1 MTTYTE
7 NELLTK
13 KIITESARQI
23 KYALVWNK
31 NAHLSDL
38 EEEFINYVRDCLEDE
53 RQGTQPYRLPEREY
67 LPPEDTQF
75 L

>member
-23 KYALVWNK
+23 EYALVWNK

-38 EEEFINYVRDCLEDE
+38 EQEFINYVRDCLEDE
-53 RQGTQPYRLPEREY
+53 RQGTQTYRVPEREY
-67 LPPEDTQF
+67 LPPEDTLF